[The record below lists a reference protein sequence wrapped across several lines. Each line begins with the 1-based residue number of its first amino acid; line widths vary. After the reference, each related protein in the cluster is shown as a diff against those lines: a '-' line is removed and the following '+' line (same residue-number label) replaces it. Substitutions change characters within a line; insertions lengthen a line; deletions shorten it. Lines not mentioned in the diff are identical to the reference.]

1 MEYSIEPFED
11 GEGGYCEFYNIVED
25 SSLGFK
31 SFSKKCRAIKAYN
44 NQKKLSKFGL
54 APKVVG
60 QITKLPFYIKGR
72 RFISNWGYI
81 TQKADE
87 VEEDYS
93 EKSLQQI
100 QKLVEKIYDKT
111 QLKFWDCHW
120 WNIGIVQYRKK
131 PRVVCID
138 TGSES
143 FIRDY
148 NAWGFNTPGPKCDLC
163 DQYQCKC
170 GV

>member
-1 MEYSIEPFED
+1 MSTFLLGKHNLADLDDVEKARDHLGLGSLALLDESELEID
-11 GEGGYCEFYNIVED
+11 GGTIKVDEFWLMSNYGDNKI
-25 SSLGFK
+25 LK
-31 SFSKKCRAIKAYN
+31 SDHQGKAY
-44 NQKKLSKFGL
+44 
-54 APKVVG
+54 
-60 QITKLPFYIKGR
+60 
-72 RFISNWGYI
+72 WGYV
-81 TQKADE
+81 TVKAAE

-93 EKSLQQI
+93 EKSLQQL

-120 WNIGIVQYRKK
+120 WNIGIIKYRKK

-148 NAWGFNTPGPKCDLC
+148 NAWGFNTPGPRCDLC
-163 DQYQCKC
+163 DKYQCKC